1 MQETQKNKSRRA
13 GKETLR
19 ANIRAHIQKRIAE
32 GVYQPGDRIV
42 ETRLAKE
49 LNVSQAPVREAIL
62 ELAAMGV
69 LEERPYTGCIVRKL
83 TAEDIADIYDVRAHI
98 DEYAASLAAHRATDA
113 EFDAMER
120 LLREMDKAAD
130 IHEFVQKDIL
140 FHAMVVDA
148 AGSPTLSRIW
158 RSLRLAEWTN
168 LSVTATENSLEKLK
182 QNHWKIFHYLKM
194 RDEHAASAYMFLH
207 IKGFGDEMKKH
218 FTDLAPKEQEP

>member
-1 MQETQKNKSRRA
+1 MLEMNKSRRA

-19 ANIRAHIQKRIAE
+19 ANIRAYIQQRIAD
-32 GVYQPGDRIV
+32 GLYQPGDRIV

-62 ELAAMGV
+62 ELAAMGI
-69 LEERPYTGCIVRKL
+69 LEERPYAGCVVRKL
-83 TAEDIADIYDVRAHI
+83 TAEDVADIYDTRARI
-98 DEYAASLAAHRATDA
+98 DEYAASLAAHRATD
-113 EFDAMER
+113 EELDAIEQ
-120 LLREMDKAAD
+120 LLRGMDKAAD
-130 IHEFVQKDIL
+130 IYEFVQKDIL

-148 AGSPTLSRIW
+148 ARSPTLRRIW
-158 RSLRLAEWTN
+158 HSLRLAEWTN

-182 QNHWKIFHYLKM
+182 QNHWQIFHYLKM

-218 FTDLAPKEQEP
+218 FTDQMQKKL